1 MAIKYKKTECGKGP
15 YDTKTGKW
23 AKGKGKDKK
32 KK

>member
-1 MAIKYKKTECGKGP
+1 MAIKYKKTERGKGP

>member
-1 MAIKYKKTECGKGP
+1 MAIKNKKTEWGKGP
-15 YDTKTGKW
+15 YEKKTGKW